1 MDVAARNCLIDEGNV
16 VKLAD
21 FGLTRQLD
29 PGTNRYLLKKTAK
42 LPVRW
47 VALEALETGVFS
59 QASDV
64 WAFGVL
70 MWEVLS
76 YGELPYVDVGNVD
89 VQKRVKGG
97 LRLKCPPNANADLF
111 DIAQSCWKLPK
122 KMRPLFS
129 PLDDRLKGL
138 IDEAKE
144 LSVPERDVGLACQED
159 H

>member
-1 MDVAARNCLIDEGNV
+1 MDKGNV

-21 FGLTRQLD
+21 FGLTRKLD

-70 MWEVLS
+70 VWEVLS
-76 YGELPYVDVGNVD
+76 YGVLPYAEVANID

-97 LRLKCPPNANADLF
+97 LRLTKPEGSQDDLYS
-111 DIAQSCWKLPK
+111 IAQSC
-122 KMRPLFS
+122 
-129 PLDDRLKGL
+129 
-138 IDEAKE
+138 
-144 LSVPERDVGLACQED
+144 
-159 H
+159 

>member
-1 MDVAARNCLIDEGNV
+1 MDIAARNCLIDAGNI
-16 VKLAD
+16 VKIAD
-21 FGLTRQLD
+21 FGLTRMLD

-64 WAFGVL
+64 WAYGVL
-70 MWEVLS
+70 IWEVLS
-76 YGELPYVDVGNVD
+76 YGELPYVDVANID

-97 LRLKCPPNANADLF
+97 LRLKMPAGANEDLF

-122 KMRPLFS
+122 KMRPLFN
-129 PLDDRLKGL
+129 PLHERLSAL
-138 IDEAKE
+138 EDEAKE
-144 LSVPERDVGLACQED
+144 NSEPERDIGLACQED